1 MEKIDT
7 IYKNEKEWP
16 CALDDTYTIEYT
28 IEFFDGIAGTRD
40 LEIYDNTGSIINPN
54 EFMNFTTDGFR
65 AVNLSQ
71 DDVKM
76 FLKAVINHTVEK
88 SRR

>member
-1 MEKIDT
+1 MENFET
-7 IYKNEKEWP
+7 IYQNEKEWL
-16 CALDDTYTIEYT
+16 CALGDTYT
-28 IEFFDGIAGTRD
+28 IEFFDGVADTRD

-54 EFMNFTTDGFR
+54 EFMNCTTDGFR

>member
-16 CALDDTYTIEYT
+16 CALGDTYTIEYT

-76 FLKAVINHTVEK
+76 FLKTVINHTVEK

>member
-1 MEKIDT
+1 MENFET
-7 IYKNEKEWP
+7 IYKNEKEWI
-16 CALDDTYTIEYT
+16 CSLGDTYTMEYT

-54 EFMNFTTDGFR
+54 EFMICTTDGFR

-71 DDVKM
+71 DDVKR

>member
-1 MEKIDT
+1 MEKFET
-7 IYKNEKEWP
+7 IYKNEKEWLG
-16 CALDDTYTIEYT
+16 ALGETYT
-28 IEFFDGIAGTRD
+28 IEFFDGIAGTCD

-54 EFMNFTTDGFR
+54 EFMNCTTDGFR

>member
-1 MEKIDT
+1 MEKFET
-7 IYKNEKEWP
+7 IYQNENEWL
-16 CALDDTYTIEYT
+16 CAIGDTYT
-28 IEFFDGIAGTRD
+28 IEFFDGVAGTRD

-54 EFMNFTTDGFR
+54 EFMNCTTDGFR
-65 AVNLSQ
+65 AVNLSY